1 MSAIFITGI
10 DTGAGKTIAT
20 GLLARYLLKKNV
32 SVITQKIAQTG
43 CENQS
48 EDISAHR
55 KLMGI
60 DLNDDDKNGLTCPYI
75 FKYPASPQ
83 LSAQLEHKEIDTEA
97 IARATDELSGKY
109 ETVLIEGVGG
119 IYVPLTEDISVI
131 DYIEEHNYPVILVTS
146 AKLGSLN
153 HTLLTLEAIQNR
165 DLNVKGILYNMFP
178 VQEKEIV
185 QNTKEMI
192 EKYISQFWFHSN
204 IVEIP
209 VIDFNNIPDID
220 FSMIL

>member
-1 MSAIFITGI
+1 MSVIFITGI
-10 DTGAGKTIAT
+10 DTGTGKTAAT
-20 GLLARYLLKKNV
+20 GLLARYLFKKNK
-32 SVITQKIAQTG
+32 SVITQKLVQTG

-48 EDISAHR
+48 EDIASHR
-55 KLMGI
+55 KIMGI
-60 DLNDDDKNGLTCPYI
+60 DLIEEDKNRLTCPYI

-131 DYIEEHNYPVILVTS
+131 DYIELHNYPVILVTS
-146 AKLGSLN
+146 AKLGSVN
-153 HTLLTLEAIQNR
+153 HTLLTLEAMQNR
-165 DLNVKGILYNMFP
+165 DLNVIGILYNMFP
-178 VQEKEIV
+178 AQEKEIV
-185 QNTKEMI
+185 QNTREMI
-192 EKYISQFWFHSN
+192 EKYISQYWFHSN
-204 IVEIP
+204 IVDIP

-220 FSMIL
+220 FSALL